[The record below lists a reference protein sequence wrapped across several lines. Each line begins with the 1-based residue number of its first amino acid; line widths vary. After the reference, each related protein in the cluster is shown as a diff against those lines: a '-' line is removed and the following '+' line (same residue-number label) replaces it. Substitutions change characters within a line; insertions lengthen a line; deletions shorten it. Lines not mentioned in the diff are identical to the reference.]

1 MIELKTISDSKKVFH
16 VCFPFVI
23 APIYR
28 RITDE
33 LLVELHLLNHQKNFK
48 PTHVFALGLIK
59 VFEEFMQGY
68 RPEEHKTKL
77 FDALCKSNNIDS
89 NEIRKKADV
98 TAKEFAKWELEDIE
112 VYFNKQ
118 ESDWNDL
125 QKTGLDYFDKPGTPY
140 SRLSVIGLYTLLK
153 GLKTNKEDKILKET
167 MKAITESIGF
177 NNSRVERDISAYENN
192 IEKMR
197 QALELMKESIKRE
210 QRKKKERENN

>member
-1 MIELKTISDSKKVFH
+1 
-16 VCFPFVI
+16 
-23 APIYR
+23 
-28 RITDE
+28 
-33 LLVELHLLNHQKNFK
+33 
-48 PTHVFALGLIK
+48 
-59 VFEEFMQGY
+59 
-68 RPEEHKTKL
+68 
-77 FDALCKSNNIDS
+77 KSNNIDS